1 MREVGDES
9 FSPNIVSYFPHK
21 FPEIWKRTQELFNS
35 DIKTISDINTTFYEG
50 KSNFFKEIEKSYPE
64 QGNEFIKVFGNIRNL
79 VLDSEKI
86 LKDEIKILSTKT
98 TDKIILNRKQVALI
112 FILGFFDIFNLDMKL
127 MQVDFRYTFYD
138 ILKSNRGSD
147 LSKAR
152 SFLNYLIVIGR
163 WLEENNFLLEE
174 NVTFIRE
181 NKEFD
186 INNFDSNQKLCDIK
200 VVEEG
205 SLFDSEA
212 KFYVDF
218 ANQYIGGGVLSGGC
232 VQEEILF
239 TVNPEAVVS
248 IFLMRKMEDNDAIRI
263 DNIIQYSNY
272 SGYGRTFKFEDDATK
287 DITKIKKYNIIA
299 IDAVCTYSSG
309 GVDKESVERDLI
321 KAYVGFNLINFD
333 DEEVVKLKK
342 TIATGNWGCGAFGG
356 DFELKFLQQWVA
368 ASYAGVETLYYYT
381 FGRKEMSNV
390 IKNQQKINLHT
401 AQTLYNRLTERNL
414 IKEHVLEII
423 LDNKNFENE
432 NIMELEDVD
441 NKNINAKKKEC
452 CRDFC
457 NIY

>member
-1 MREVGDES
+1 MTEVGDDS
-9 FSPNIVSYFPHK
+9 FSPNVVSYFPHK

-127 MQVDFRYTFYD
+127 MQVDFRYSFYD

-163 WLEENNFLLEE
+163 WLEENNPLLEE

-181 NKEFD
+181 NKKCDLNF
-186 INNFDSNQKLCDIK
+186 FDSNQKFCEIQIIDK
-200 VVEEG
+200 G

-212 KFYVDF
+212 SFYVDF
-218 ANQYIGGGVLSGGC
+218 ANQYIGGGTLSGGC

-248 IFLMRKMEDNDAIRI
+248 IFLMRKMDDNDAIRI

-287 DITKIKKYNIIA
+287 DIAKIKKHNIIA

-309 GVDKESVERDLI
+309 GVDKDSVERDLI

-333 DEEVVKLKK
+333 DEEVVKLTK

-356 DFELKFLQQWVA
+356 DFELKFLQQWLA
-368 ASYAGVETLYYYT
+368 ASYAGVEKLYYCT
-381 FGRKEMSNV
+381 FGRTEMSDV
-390 IKNQQKINLHT
+390 IKYWEKIRLFSPKI
-401 AQTLYNRLTERNL
+401 LYDRLINADL
-414 IKEHVLEII
+414 IKGQVLEII
-423 LDNKNFENE
+423 LDNKTFQNE
-432 NIMELEDVD
+432 NIMELEDV
-441 NKNINAKKKEC
+441 NTKNINGKKKDC
-452 CRDFC
+452 CWDYC

>member
-1 MREVGDES
+1 MKDDYDDPYSQG
-9 FSPNIVSYFPHK
+9 IVSYFPHK
-21 FPEIWKRTQELFNS
+21 FPDLWKITQEKFNT

-50 KSNFFKEIEKSYPE
+50 KSNFFKEIEKTYPE

-127 MQVDFRYTFYD
+127 MQVNLRYSFHD
-138 ILKSNRGSD
+138 ILKSGRGSD

-152 SFLNYLIVIGR
+152 CFLNYLTVIGR
-163 WLEENNFLLEE
+163 WLEENNPLLDE

-186 INNFDSNQKLCDIK
+186 INNFDSNQQLCEIQIIEK
-200 VVEEG
+200 G

-212 KFYVDF
+212 SFQVDF

-239 TVNPEAVVS
+239 TVNPEAIVS
-248 IFLMRKMEDNDAIRI
+248 IFFMQRMDDNDAIRI
-263 DNIIQYSNY
+263 DNLIQYSNY
-272 SGYGRTFKFEDDATK
+272 SGYGRSFKFENDATK
-287 DITKIKKYNIIA
+287 DITKIKKHNIIA

-309 GVDKESVERDLI
+309 GVDKDSVERDLI

-333 DEEVVKLKK
+333 DEKVITMTK

-356 DFELKFLQQWVA
+356 DFELKFLQQWIV
-368 ASYAGVETLYYYT
+368 ASYAGVEKLYYYT
-381 FGRKEMSNV
+381 F
-390 IKNQQKINLHT
+390 
-401 AQTLYNRLTERNL
+401 
-414 IKEHVLEII
+414 
-423 LDNKNFENE
+423 D
-432 NIMELEDVD
+432 
-441 NKNINAKKKEC
+441 KKKWMML
-452 CRDFC
+452 
-457 NIY
+457 

>member
-1 MREVGDES
+1 MREEDDDGPYS
-9 FSPNIVSYFPHK
+9 HSIVSYFPHK
-21 FPEIWKRTQELFNS
+21 FPELWKITQDKFNT

-50 KSNFFKEIEKSYPE
+50 KSNFFKEIEKTYPE

-127 MQVDFRYTFYD
+127 LQVDVRYNFYD

-163 WLEENNFLLEE
+163 WLEEKNPLLEE

-181 NKEFD
+181 NKKCDFNDFD
-186 INNFDSNQKLCDIK
+186 GNQKFCDIQIIEK
-200 VVEEG
+200 G

-212 KFYVDF
+212 SFYVDF

-248 IFLMRKMEDNDAIRI
+248 IFLMRKMEDKDAIRI

-287 DITKIKKYNIIA
+287 DITKIKKHNIIA

-309 GVDKESVERDLI
+309 RVDKDSVDRDFI
-321 KAYVGFNLINFD
+321 KAYVGFNLINFK
-333 DEEVVKLKK
+333 DENVIKLKK
-342 TIATGNWGCGAFGG
+342 QLQLGIG
-356 DFELKFLQQWVA
+356 DVA
-368 ASYAGVETLYYYT
+368 
-381 FGRKEMSNV
+381 
-390 IKNQQKINLHT
+390 H
-401 AQTLYNRLTERNL
+401 
-414 IKEHVLEII
+414 LEAI
-423 LDNKNFENE
+423 LN
-432 NIMELEDVD
+432 
-441 NKNINAKKKEC
+441 
-452 CRDFC
+452 
-457 NIY
+457 

>member
-21 FPEIWKRTQELFNS
+21 FPEIWKRTQELFS
-35 DIKTISDINTTFYEG
+35 TDIKTISDINTTFYEG
-50 KSNFFKEIEKSYPE
+50 KSNFFKEIEKTYPE

-127 MQVDFRYTFYD
+127 MQVDFRYSFYD

-163 WLEENNFLLEE
+163 WLEENNPLLEE

-181 NKEFD
+181 NKKCDLNF
-186 INNFDSNQKLCDIK
+186 FDSNQKFCEIQIIDK
-200 VVEEG
+200 G

-212 KFYVDF
+212 SFYVDF
-218 ANQYIGGGVLSGGC
+218 ANQYIGGGTLSGGC

-248 IFLMRKMEDNDAIRI
+248 IFLMRKMDDNDAIRI

-287 DITKIKKYNIIA
+287 DITKIKKHNIIA
-299 IDAVCTYSSG
+299 MDAVCTYSSG
-309 GVDKESVERDLI
+309 GVDKDSVDRDLI

-333 DEEVVKLKK
+333 DEEVVKLTK

-356 DFELKFLQQWVA
+356 DFELKFLQQWLA
-368 ASYAGVETLYYYT
+368 ASYAGVEKLYYYT
-381 FGRKEMSNV
+381 FGRTEMSDV
-390 IKNQQKINLHT
+390 IKYWEKIRLFSPKI
-401 AQTLYNRLTERNL
+401 LYDRLINADL
-414 IKEHVLEII
+414 IKGQVLEII
-423 LDNKNFENE
+423 LDNKTFQNE
-432 NIMELEDVD
+432 NIMELEDV
-441 NKNINAKKKEC
+441 NTKNIYGKKKDC
-452 CRDFC
+452 CWDYC

>member
-1 MREVGDES
+1 MKDDYDDPYSQG
-9 FSPNIVSYFPHK
+9 IVSYFPHK
-21 FPEIWKRTQELFNS
+21 FPDLWKITQEKFNT

-50 KSNFFKEIEKSYPE
+50 KSNFFKEIEKTYPE

-127 MQVDFRYTFYD
+127 MQVYVRYSFYD

-163 WLEENNFLLEE
+163 WLEEKNPLLEE

-181 NKEFD
+181 NKKCDFNDFD
-186 INNFDSNQKLCDIK
+186 GNQKFCDIQIIEK
-200 VVEEG
+200 G

-212 KFYVDF
+212 SFYVDF

-239 TVNPEAVVS
+239 TVNPEAIVS
-248 IFLMRKMEDNDAIRI
+248 IFFMQRMDDNDAIRI
-263 DNIIQYSNY
+263 DNLIQYSNY
-272 SGYGRTFKFEDDATK
+272 SGYGRSFKFENDATK
-287 DITKIKKYNIIA
+287 DITKIKKHNIIA

-309 GVDKESVERDLI
+309 GVDKDSVERDLI

-333 DEEVVKLKK
+333 DEKVITMTK

-356 DFELKFLQQWVA
+356 DFELKFLQQWIV
-368 ASYAGVETLYYYT
+368 ASYAGVEKLYYYT
-381 FGRKEMSNV
+381 FDKKKMDDV
-390 IKNQQKINLHT
+390 IKNENRMKD
-401 AQTLYNRLTERNL
+401 LYMRL
-414 IKEHVLEII
+414 IK
-423 LDNKNFENE
+423 
-432 NIMELEDVD
+432 
-441 NKNINAKKKEC
+441 
-452 CRDFC
+452 
-457 NIY
+457 